1 MANPAHEALLRQ
13 GLEDWNQWRRLNRS
27 VIPDLEG
34 LTMSAANLSG
44 ADLSHALLSGAI
56 LIRAKLTGADLRY
69 ADLRRS
75 QLHEADFTDADLF
88 RANLEGAAL
97 PGAKL
102 RRSRL
107 AGANLR
113 GAAITVVDFRSADM
127 SEADFAGAD
136 LRESLGAGA
145 TLERANLE
153 RAELFGCRL
162 NDANLRGARG
172 VSARQLEE
180 AILDE
185 LTALPVGFAPGNPE
199 LTLETLCRALESLK
213 ARSTGTMVP
222 ENEVSSYHALLR
234 RLEARGVPIDSA
246 RIDEAELGRS
256 ITSWDPT
263 PGGEAFE
270 VSPIRGVNAALLKRR
285 IDSLLDGL
293 RRKS

>member
-13 GLEDWNQWRRLNRS
+13 GLEDWNQWRRQNRS

-34 LTMSAANLSG
+34 LAQSAANLSG
-44 ADLSHALLSGAI
+44 ADLSHALLSGAM
-56 LIRAKLTGADLRY
+56 LIRARLIGADLRY
-69 ADLRRS
+69 ADLRQA

-107 AGANLR
+107 RGANLR
-113 GAAITVVDFRSADM
+113 GASVTVVDFRSADM
-127 SEADFAGAD
+127 SEADFTRAD

-162 NDANLRGARG
+162 NDVNLRGAKG
-172 VSARQLEE
+172 ISGRQLGE
-180 AILDE
+180 AIFDE
-185 LTALPVGFAPGNPE
+185 LTSLPDGFAAGNAE
-199 LTLETLCRALESLK
+199 LTLQSLCRALESMK
-213 ARSTGTMVP
+213 SRSTGGMVP
-222 ENEVSSYHALLR
+222 ENEVSSYHALLANV
-234 RLEARGVPIDSA
+234 EKQGVAIDAA
-246 RIDEAELGRS
+246 RIDDAEMRAAV
-256 ITSWDPT
+256 TSWEPT

-270 VSPIRGVNAALLKRR
+270 VSPVRGVNAVLFKRR
-285 IDSLLDGL
+285 IDSLLEDL
-293 RRKS
+293 RRKL